1 MTDTLLTL
9 FVVVTGDP
17 DDDDCEIFGPFK
29 TERAARDVAAAGS
42 SGEEEW
48 EAMALEAPEQ
58 GSSSNGSAV
67 VFRGFRVVPCAYEPG
82 VGGAIE
88 PYFVGPFPDI
98 ATARAWA
105 VTDGLDADAAMEL
118 VNLKPDTTGAPR

>member
-17 DDDDCEIFGPFK
+17 DDDDCEIFDPFK

-42 SGEEEW
+42 RGEEEW
-48 EAMALEAPEQ
+48 EAVALEAPEQ

-82 VGGAIE
+82 VGGTIDF
-88 PYFVGPFPDI
+88 PTSPPRVRGPSPM
-98 ATARAWA
+98 
-105 VTDGLDADAAMEL
+105 GLTPTPRW
-118 VNLKPDTTGAPR
+118 NL